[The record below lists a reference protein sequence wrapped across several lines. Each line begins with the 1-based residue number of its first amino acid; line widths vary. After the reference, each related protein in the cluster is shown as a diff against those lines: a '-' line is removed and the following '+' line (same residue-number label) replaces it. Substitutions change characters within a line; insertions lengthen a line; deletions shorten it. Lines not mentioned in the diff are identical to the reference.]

1 MGVKVAMSDRKL
13 CNSGEFEGKVVIVTG
28 GGRGIGKAFSRALAE
43 RGAAVGILGRTEAT
57 VKKLAD
63 ELNGEGRRAVGILC
77 DVANEVQVEAAVA
90 KVADLFGGVDILIN
104 NAGLHAEEYS
114 DKGFGELGIAE
125 SRRLFDVNVMGI
137 VICSLTCKPLMA
149 RRGGGVILN
158 ISSIA
163 ADLSAHAYGVSK
175 LAANGL
181 TMSLATE
188 FAKDKI
194 RVNGIAPGMII
205 TEETHQ
211 EINEADLR
219 AFTHGYMTE
228 NQLVQKIAGPEEI
241 VNAMLYF
248 CSDWSS
254 FVTGETLKVSGG
266 YPLHS

>member
-1 MGVKVAMSDRKL
+1 
-13 CNSGEFEGKVVIVTG
+13 
-28 GGRGIGKAFSRALAE
+28 
-43 RGAAVGILGRTEAT
+43 
-57 VKKLAD
+57 
-63 ELNGEGRRAVGILC
+63 
-77 DVANEVQVEAAVA
+77 
-90 KVADLFGGVDILIN
+90 
-104 NAGLHAEEYS
+104 
-114 DKGFGELGIAE
+114 
-125 SRRLFDVNVMGI
+125 
-137 VICSLTCKPLMA
+137 MA

-228 NQLVQKIAGPEEI
+228 NQLIQKIAGPEEI